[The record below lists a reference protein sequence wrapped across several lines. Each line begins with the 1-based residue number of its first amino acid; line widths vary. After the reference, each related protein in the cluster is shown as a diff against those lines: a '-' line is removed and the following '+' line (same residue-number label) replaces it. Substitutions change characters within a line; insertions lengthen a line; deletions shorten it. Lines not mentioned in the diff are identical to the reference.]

1 MKMYGGIDLH
11 STNSYVAILDEAL
24 GQVLCRRVGNEL
36 GQVLGLLEPYR
47 SEIVSLA
54 VESTYNWYWLVD
66 GLKDAGYG
74 VRLVNTTAA
83 KNYEQLKYTDDRH
96 DARWIAKMQVLG
108 ILPEGYIMPPE
119 ERGVRDLLRQR
130 LFIVQKRTSFL
141 LSAQTIYSRATGKS
155 ISTDDIRRW
164 NRESVEALISD
175 EMVVESLVTKLPI
188 IKAMNRQVREIE
200 KRVLAECKLRKEF
213 RLLCTVPGIGKVLA
227 LTIML
232 ETGEITRFAK
242 VGNYASYCRCVSS
255 KRLSNQKKKGE
266 GNRKNGNKYL
276 SWAFAEAAHH
286 ITIYDPM
293 ARKYYDRKRSRSHA
307 MVARRALAN
316 KLSRACFYILRDQVP
331 FEPRKLFT

>member
-1 MKMYGGIDLH
+1 MRMYGGIDLH
-11 STNSYVAILDEAL
+11 SNNNYVAILDERMD
-24 GQVLCRRVGNEL
+24 QVLCRRVRNEL
-36 GQVLGLLEPYR
+36 AQVLGILEPHR

-54 VESTYNWYWLVD
+54 VESTFNWYWLVD

-83 KNYEQLKYTDDRH
+83 KSYEQLKYTDDRH

-108 ILPEGYIMPPE
+108 ILPEGYITPPE

-141 LSAQTIYSRATGKS
+141 LSAKTIYARSTGKS
-155 ISTDDIRRW
+155 ISVGDLQRW
-164 NRESVEALISD
+164 NRESVQALISD

-188 IKAMNRQVREIE
+188 IKAMNRQIREIE
-200 KRVLAECKLRKEF
+200 KRVLAECKLREEF
-213 RLLCTVPGIGKVLA
+213 RLLQTVPGIGKVLS

-232 ETGEITRFAK
+232 EAGDISRFAK
-242 VGNYASYCRCVSS
+242 VGNFASYCRCVSS
-255 KRLSNQKKKGE
+255 EKRSNKKKKGE

-276 SWAFAEAAHH
+276 SWAFAEAAQH
-286 ITIYDPM
+286 ITTYDAM
-293 ARKYYDRKRSRSHA
+293 AKKYYERKLSRSHP

-316 KLSRACFYILRDQVP
+316 KLSRACFYILRDQVE
-331 FEPRKLFT
+331 FDARRIFS

>member
-1 MKMYGGIDLH
+1 
-11 STNSYVAILDEAL
+11 
-24 GQVLCRRVGNEL
+24 
-36 GQVLGLLEPYR
+36 
-47 SEIVSLA
+47 
-54 VESTYNWYWLVD
+54 
-66 GLKDAGYG
+66 
-74 VRLVNTTAA
+74 
-83 KNYEQLKYTDDRH
+83 
-96 DARWIAKMQVLG
+96 
-108 ILPEGYIMPPE
+108 
-119 ERGVRDLLRQR
+119 
-130 LFIVQKRTSFL
+130 VQ
-141 LSAQTIYSRATGKS
+141 
-155 ISTDDIRRW
+155 
-164 NRESVEALISD
+164 ALISD

-188 IKAMNRQVREIE
+188 IKAMNRQVQEIE

-255 KRLSNQKKKGE
+255 ERRSNQKKKGE

-286 ITIYDPM
+286 ITSHDPM
-293 ARKYYDRKRSRSHA
+293 AKRYYDRKRARSHP

-331 FEPRKLFT
+331 FESRRIFS